1 MTDDRSNHHK
11 RQPSNQKGKKKK
23 NRGNGLSN
31 RANHD
36 QVLKK
41 KNIYTDGQRDR
52 DRYFQLFPGI
62 GAPAPPVDALPVA
75 AAVAAAALAS
85 SAIRII
91 SIRIVCCSTVSA
103 VVAA

>member
-1 MTDDRSNHHK
+1 MTA
-11 RQPSNQKGKKKK
+11 PIATKGSRAIKKGTVSLIARITIKFKKKT
-23 NRGNGLSN
+23 RT
-31 RANHD
+31 
-36 QVLKK
+36 Q
-41 KNIYTDGQRDR
+41 TDRQTNKH
-52 DRYFQLFPGI
+52 RYLQLFPGI

-75 AAVAAAALAS
+75 AAAAAAAAAAELAS